1 MQELLVAIAD
11 LCAPT
16 SAESLDDWMRRAVKE
31 DVFSDNERMQAN
43 RSLTAPDGPG
53 GAFRM
58 IESIRAKQPVLGG

>member
-1 MQELLVAIAD
+1 
-11 LCAPT
+11 
-16 SAESLDDWMRRAVKE
+16 MRRAVKE